1 MLAKRCGDDAQ
12 RSLLVPEVDDSV
24 DEFWLGE
31 CDLGEQSDRV
41 VVVGDLMADGIGERV
56 DGDCQP
62 VSPRSFA
69 ARGRGGQCVLDDLE
83 SVERGVVTRA
93 GGGPAVE
100 LVVVHRVGGA
110 WGIHGGGF
118 GVRSDAAGAGV
129 DGGEA

>member
-1 MLAKRCGDDAQ
+1 MLVELLAKRCGDDAQ

-69 ARGRGGQCVLDDLE
+69 AR
-83 SVERGVVTRA
+83 
-93 GGGPAVE
+93 
-100 LVVVHRVGGA
+100 
-110 WGIHGGGF
+110 
-118 GVRSDAAGAGV
+118 AGA
-129 DGGEA
+129 DSAYSTTWRARSEAS